1 MEVCRLKVLGSS
13 SEGNCYILES
23 GNEKIIIEL
32 GVPWRDIIKGLN
44 YKIDDV
50 AGCLV
55 SHRTT

>member
-13 SEGNCYILES
+13 SKGNCYILDSNGEI
-23 GNEKIIIEL
+23 IIIEL
-32 GVPWRDIIKGLN
+32 GLSFAEILKGLN
-44 YKIDDV
+44 YKINDV